1 MPNPASSFATIKLP
15 TTLERATR
23 KQVLRCYDA
32 KGAMAAEIPW
42 GDAAQ
47 EQQLDVGKWPP
58 GAYQL
63 LFWNGNRPQ
72 FSGKIIVQ
80 H

>member
-1 MPNPASSFATIKLP
+1 
-15 TTLERATR
+15 
-23 KQVLRCYDA
+23 
-32 KGAMAAEIPW
+32 MAAEIPW